1 MSLPALAVRRPIT
14 TFMILVSVVVL
25 GSLSAARLPLAF
37 LPNLDI
43 PFVAVIVPYPN
54 SNPTQIEKTIARPL
68 EEAFATLPDVKRMN
82 STSNAD
88 SCEVFMEFEWGLELD
103 VIRTLVR
110 EKLDQAKPGLPRD
123 IGEIQVHSFNT
134 NDIPVVQGRVSAPG
148 VDLSQNYDLLE
159 TRIANRIRRVP
170 GVARVTLGGVE
181 PREIYV
187 DLRLEKLKAH
197 RVELG
202 RLVPRLVSANA
213 TLALGPV
220 THDGLRYSARAL
232 GSLASID
239 EIKRLAVNEQGLR
252 LGDIADIRYEEPPVE
267 FGRHLNREQAI
278 ALDVFKES
286 TANTVQTV
294 EAVQKVIK
302 EDIGSDPLLK
312 GVSLFVWEDQA
323 REIRAGI
330 QGLSSSGLQ
339 GALLAVLVLYYFLRR
354 WDSTLIVSA
363 SIPIS
368 ILATTAVMYFAGR
381 NLNVL
386 SMMGLMLGV
395 GMLVDNAIVV
405 LESIDRRHREEADT
419 QKAALQGASE
429 VAMAIAASTLTSVI
443 VFLPLIVGA
452 KNDITIMLGEAG
464 FTISVALM
472 ASLFVSLLLIPLL
485 SAWLLRPRKAVEP
498 GEVRWLEDR
507 YARALGWTLRH
518 QAWTFLIVVAALG
531 VGFVPFMLKLVETS
545 TFSGGINRRLRL
557 NYRFAD
563 FAYKS
568 EAERKVRAVED
579 FLYAHKDE
587 FYVRDVYSF
596 FGDND
601 AFTLIVLSQEDLSD
615 PFLKELRQKI
625 RKALPPVP
633 GARVYFEDEAEEG
646 GSTTY
651 FSVKLYGNDLD
662 RLTEWGE
669 TVAHRLE
676 GLDNVEDVMT
686 SARKGRKEIQARLDT
701 ERARRLGLSPKDMAD
716 VFGFTLGGLRLSRFN
731 AGEREVEMNLAL
743 ALEDRENLED
753 LKQLTVATRD
763 GRPIPLSEVADFQ
776 VVSRAQAIERQNRK
790 IMVGVRA
797 AFEGKN
803 FGPKREEISKLMD
816 SLGLPPGT
824 TWSFNERIQEQDEQG
839 QQMALNYLLA
849 LALVYIVMA
858 SLFESLAQP
867 FAILFS
873 IPFSLVGAT
882 WFLALTGTPFNL
894 MAQLGVLILMGI
906 VVNNGIVLL
915 DRVNHYRREGHGR
928 EEAITLAGRDR
939 LRPILMTA
947 LTTVLGLLPLALGR
961 TGMGGWAYYYP
972 LARTVMGGLLSSTLL
987 TLIVL
992 PYINYGIE
1000 SFAEGL
1006 RRVWAGSGPASANA
1020 PGPADQATGA
1030 PAP

>member
-1 MSLPALAVRRPIT
+1 MNLPALAVRRPIT
-14 TFMILVSVVVL
+14 TFMILISVVVL
-25 GSLSAARLPLAF
+25 GGLSAARLPLAF
-37 LPNLDI
+37 LPTLDI

-54 SNPTQIEKTIARPL
+54 SNPTQIEKAIARPL
-68 EEAFATLPDVKRMN
+68 EEAFATLPDVKRMR

-88 SCEVFMEFEWGLELD
+88 GCEVFMEFDWGLELD

-123 IGEIQVHSFNT
+123 IGEIQVFSFNT

-187 DLRLEKLKAH
+187 DLRIEKLKAH

-202 RLVPRLVSANA
+202 QLVPRLASANA
-213 TLALGPV
+213 TQALGPV
-220 THDGLRYSARAL
+220 THNGLRYAARAL
-232 GSLASID
+232 GSLSSIE
-239 EIKRLAVNEQGLR
+239 EIKGLAVNEQGLR

-267 FGRHLNREQAI
+267 YGRHLNREQAI

-302 EDIGSDPLLK
+302 DEIGSDPLLK

-323 REIRAGI
+323 REIRSGI
-330 QGLSSSGLQ
+330 EGLTSSGFQ

-405 LESIDRRHREEADT
+405 LESIDRRHRQEANT
-419 QKAALQGASE
+419 RKAALQGASE

-452 KNDITIMLGEAG
+452 KNNITIMLGEAG

-485 SAWLLRPRKAVEP
+485 SAWLLRPRKTVEP
-498 GEVRWLEDR
+498 KEVRWLEDR
-507 YARALGWTLRH
+507 YARTLGWTLRH
-518 QAWTFLIVVAALG
+518 KAWTFLVVVLALV
-531 VGFVPFMLKLVETS
+531 VGFVPFMLKMLETS

-587 FYVRDVYSF
+587 YLVRDVYSY
-596 FGDND
+596 FGDNE
-601 AFTLIVLSQEDLSD
+601 AFTTIVLSQEDLPD

-625 RKALPPVP
+625 RKALPLVP
-633 GARVYFEDEAEEG
+633 GTKVYFEDEAEEG

-651 FSVKLYGNDLD
+651 FSVKLYGNDLEG
-662 RLTEWGE
+662 LTEWGE
-669 TVAHRLE
+669 IVARRLE
-676 GLDNVEDVMT
+676 RLDHVEDVMT
-686 SARKGRKEIQARLDT
+686 SARKGRKEIQAHLDT

-716 VFGFTLGGLRLSRFN
+716 VFGFTLGGLRLARFN

-743 ALEDRENLED
+743 ALADRENLED

-763 GRPIPLSEVADFQ
+763 GRPILLSEVATFQ
-776 VVSRAQAIERQNRK
+776 IVSRAQAIERQNRK

-803 FGPKREEISKLMD
+803 FDPKRQEISKLMD
-816 SLGLPPGT
+816 SLGLPPGMS
-824 TWSFNERIQEQDEQG
+824 WSFNERLQEQDEQG

-915 DRVNHYRREGHGR
+915 DRVNYYRREGAGR
-928 EEAITLAGRDR
+928 EEAIVLAGRDR

-947 LTTVLGLLPLALGR
+947 LTTVLGLLPLALGK
-961 TGMGGWAYYYP
+961 TGLGGWAYYYP

-992 PYINYGIE
+992 PYINYGVE
-1000 SFAEGL
+1000 SFAAGL
-1006 RRVWAGSGPASANA
+1006 RRVWAGSGAVRTGTE
-1020 PGPADQATGA
+1020 GPADQAASA